1 MSCTVPVA
9 EATSD
14 EGVLPERIQE
24 ALGQLVGAAKQG
36 LLALSVEVGLGVLR
50 ELLEQE
56 VDELVGPKGK
66 WNPDR
71 SAVRHG
77 HENGEVTLGGRRVP
91 VKRPRAR
98 TVDGESE
105 LPLQTYEHFA
115 DRDAL
120 EEVVLERMLAGVS
133 TRQYRR
139 AQEPVGEQLE
149 TDARSTSK
157 SAASRV
163 FVARTRQQL
172 WKLMRRPLSD
182 LRLAVIM
189 LDGIELHGYTNIV
202 ALGITT
208 EGEKLALGLWDGS
221 TENAA
226 VAAAL
231 LSDLVDRG
239 VDVEQGLLFVIDGA
253 KALRK
258 AIRQVFGNKVPVQR
272 CVQHK
277 QRNVL
282 DHLPERERPAV
293 KTRLRRAWKE
303 TTHDRALEQLTALA
317 LELEHAHPGAA
328 ASLREG
334 MEETLTVTRLGI
346 TGKLKLTLQSTN
358 PCESMISTVR
368 VIQRNVK
375 RWTSGDMCLRWTAA
389 GMLEAETRFRKVE
402 GYRGLAGL
410 AVKIEHDLLRNRQ
423 PDSYT
428 STQENMAALTM

>member
-172 WKLMRRPLSD
+172 WKLMRRP
-182 LRLAVIM
+182 RP
-189 LDGIELHGYTNIV
+189 GGHGR
-202 ALGITT
+202 AQ
-208 EGEKLALGLWDGS
+208 A
-221 TENAA
+221 
-226 VAAAL
+226 
-231 LSDLVDRG
+231 
-239 VDVEQGLLFVIDGA
+239 
-253 KALRK
+253 
-258 AIRQVFGNKVPVQR
+258 P
-272 CVQHK
+272 
-277 QRNVL
+277 
-282 DHLPERERPAV
+282 
-293 KTRLRRAWKE
+293 TR
-303 TTHDRALEQLTALA
+303 
-317 LELEHAHPGAA
+317 
-328 ASLREG
+328 
-334 MEETLTVTRLGI
+334 
-346 TGKLKLTLQSTN
+346 
-358 PCESMISTVR
+358 
-368 VIQRNVK
+368 
-375 RWTSGDMCLRWTAA
+375 
-389 GMLEAETRFRKVE
+389 
-402 GYRGLAGL
+402 
-410 AVKIEHDLLRNRQ
+410 
-423 PDSYT
+423 
-428 STQENMAALTM
+428 